1 MAAEPLDRAAVRGFF
16 IRVCRDLC
24 VPSEVGVRLMDDA
37 AIQRLN
43 RDFRGHDAPTDVLSF
58 PAGTGRYLG
67 DLAVSVETARRQA
80 REHGHAVEAEI
91 EILLLH
97 GLLHVLGYDH
107 ETDHGQMRRRER
119 ALRRRY
125 GLPAGLIERARGRK
139 MEA

>member
-1 MAAEPLDRAAVRGFF
+1 MMAASLDRATLRRFF
-16 IRVCRDLC
+16 HQICGELRV
-24 VPSEVGVRLMDDA
+24 PAEVGVRLMDDA

-43 RDFRGHDAPTDVLSF
+43 RDFRGHDTPTDVLSF
-58 PAGTGRYLG
+58 PAGTGDYLG

-80 REHGHAVEAEI
+80 REHGHAVEIEI

-97 GLLHVLGYDH
+97 GLLHLLGYDH
-107 ETDHGQMRRRER
+107 ETDDGQMRRRER

-125 GLPAGLIERARGRK
+125 GLPAGLIERAGGRK